1 MSINNEII
9 LYKKDIKDK
18 RKRSDCFDWAIGVN
32 VLTGAIPLLADTG
45 TFGCSVIPS
54 DPIRASLINLD
65 LSDSSNRPIL
75 MPVLVRTPDRH
86 THKSKSESQSQAIH
100 LFKPPRSRITGTR
113 HAPSNT
119 FRTCFKIDFYYLSF
133 DIDKYDGILI
143 D

>member
-1 MSINNEII
+1 MKYI
-9 LYKKDIKDK
+9 YIKDK
-18 RKRSDCFDWAIGVN
+18 RKRSDCFDWAIGLN

-54 DPIRASLINLD
+54 DPIRASLFNLD

-86 THKSKSESQSQAIH
+86 THKFKSESQSQAIH

-119 FRTCFKIDFYYLSF
+119 IRTSFKIDFYYLSF